1 MKHHSPKQPVK
12 AKKWKNASNG
22 LTRRG
27 LKRVL
32 IIGSAVLGLALFVF
46 LVLFFTRP
54 KLLWYVDEDLSAA
67 WNRILRQ
74 SSPPLTRHEVVSRAG
89 DEAFPKGRFGY
100 IISVSGPRGE
110 RVEEAPVKIYRD
122 LPRTRAYPASEGG
135 ADWLVLAVDP
145 WMVFRKH
152 QDPEPDRSFIDNSNE
167 RGTILL
173 AGANEDAVQAWLS
186 QLLQEKPGVFVQGEA
201 LWKEKAASIVREYP
215 FQSGALAYSWVQ
227 VWPLVFRG
235 GQVSLYAPLSQARSL
250 PPYRMGLLDA
260 TRFPEP
266 EGWDRYGMQ
275 AGVLWARRQGTAKQ
289 IKKMDSTEKW
299 LKNPRT
305 QTVIANAISWI
316 PAHPS
321 GTPYNTI
328 SWESQTAWLRSSY
341 IWQGVDDARSH

>member
-1 MKHHSPKQPVK
+1 MKHRSAKQPVK
-12 AKKWKNASNG
+12 AGKRKNASKG

-27 LKRVL
+27 LKRILFV
-32 IIGSAVLGLALFVF
+32 GSAALGLALFVF
-46 LVLFFTRP
+46 LIIYFTRP
-54 KLLWYVDEDLSAA
+54 KLLWYVDEDYSAA

-74 SSPPLTRHEVVSRAG
+74 SSPPFTRHEVVSRIG

-100 IISVSGPRGE
+100 VISVSGPRGE
-110 RVEEAPVKIYRD
+110 RVESASVEIYRD
-122 LPRTRAYPASEGG
+122 LSRSRAYPASEGG
-135 ADWLVLAVDP
+135 ADWFLLAVDP

-152 QDPEPDRSFIDNSNE
+152 QDPEPDRSFLDDRNE

-173 AGANEDAVQAWLS
+173 AGANKDAVQAWLC
-186 QLLQEKPGVFVQGEA
+186 QLLQERPGVFIQSDEI
-201 LWKEKAASIVREYP
+201 WKEKASSLVRDYP
-215 FQSGALAYSWVQ
+215 FQSGALTYSWVQ
-227 VWPLVFRG
+227 VWPLVFRS
-235 GQVSLYAPLSQARSL
+235 GQVSLYAPLSQARAL

-266 EGWDRYGMQ
+266 EDWDRYGMQ
-275 AGVLWARRQGTAKQ
+275 AGLLWARRQGNERQT
-289 IKKMDSTEKW
+289 KKMDGTEKW

-341 IWQGVDDARSH
+341 IWQGANDK